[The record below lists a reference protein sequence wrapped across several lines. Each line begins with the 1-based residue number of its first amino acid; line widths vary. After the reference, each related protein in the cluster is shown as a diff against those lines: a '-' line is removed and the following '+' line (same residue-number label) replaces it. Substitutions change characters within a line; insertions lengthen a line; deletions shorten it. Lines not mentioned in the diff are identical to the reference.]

1 MANSTDVR
9 AWARENGYDVQARGP
24 LPDEIRDA
32 YHLAHS
38 PAVVPG
44 TVLGSV
50 TDTVSEADFP
60 ASPDDYPAAPAAAAP
75 AAADAGAAPPAR
87 EERRPRQVKPKG
99 MLAGLRGMLG
109 GGGSTGKGKSRGK
122 KISHPRVPLG
132 DFVEE
137 TWSDLGWLA
146 APLPPLARLF
156 ELQAPYAGVVVD
168 ETVQGTAA
176 DTLLQPLARYG
187 TAFRA
192 LNGLLGPPVFTLAI
206 CLEGRYVTDD
216 AGRIVLGDDGR
227 PIPDPRT
234 AMMFGGLKY
243 SLLQMAKVSEVS
255 ADAIGERAEAS
266 AGRTRIVEGMID
278 MLFPPPK
285 VPGPPPAAPSAPNGS
300 GGPGH
305 AGPVFGIGEK
315 GQQVFAYPDPSAT
328 MMDGTGADPG
338 RMT

>member
-9 AWARENGYDVQARGP
+9 AWAREQGYDVQARGP

-60 ASPDDYPAAPAAAAP
+60 AAPDDYPTVP
-75 AAADAGAAPPAR
+75 APPAPQQ
-87 EERRPRQVKPKG
+87 ERRPREVKPKSGGG
-99 MLAGLRGMLG
+99 MLAGLRGMF
-109 GGGSTGKGKSRGK
+109 GGSSAKGKGRGK

-168 ETVQGTAA
+168 ETVAGTAA
-176 DTLLQPLARYG
+176 DAVLQPFARYG

-192 LNGLLGPPVFTLAI
+192 LNGLFGPVVFTTAI
-206 CLEGRYVTDD
+206 CLEGRYLQDD
-216 AGRIVLGDDGR
+216 AGRYVLDENGR
-227 PIPDPRT
+227 PIPDGRT

-255 ADAIGERAEAS
+255 AEAIGERAEAA
-266 AGRTRIVEGMID
+266 AGRTRIVDGLID

-285 VPGPPPAAPSAPNGS
+285 IPGPPPAAPPAPNGS

-305 AGPVFGIGEK
+305 L
-315 GQQVFAYPDPSAT
+315 FAYPDPSAT

-338 RMT
+338 RL

>member
-1 MANSTDVR
+1 VANSTDVR

-44 TVLGSV
+44 TVLGSSTDQV
-50 TDTVSEADFP
+50 TEADFP
-60 ASPDDYPAAPAAAAP
+60 ASSDDYPAVPAPAAAGPAP
-75 AAADAGAAPPAR
+75 ADAGPAAPPAR
-87 EERRPRQVKPKG
+87 EERRPREVKPKG
-99 MLAGLRGMLG
+99 GGGMMAGLRGLF
-109 GGGSTGKGKSRGK
+109 GGSTAKGKGRGK
-122 KISHPRVPLG
+122 KVNHPRVPLG

-216 AGRIVLGDDGR
+216 AGRLVLGEDGR

-255 ADAIGERAEAS
+255 ADAIGARAEAS
-266 AGRTRIVEGMID
+266 AARTRIVDGMIE
-278 MLFPPPK
+278 MLFPAPK
-285 VPGPPPAAPSAPNGS
+285 IPGPPPAAPTAPENGG

-305 AGPVFGIGEK
+305 IPGVQMFSYPEPPV
-315 GQQVFAYPDPSAT
+315 
-328 MMDGTGADPG
+328 MDGTGADPG